1 MIPMFERESTIIKE
15 PRKLSFDYIPDR
27 LPGREEQL
35 SLLEMI
41 FRPVIESGT
50 SEYAFFTGSV
60 GTGKTVTSKFFI
72 NELMRY
78 SARHNVP
85 IDYIFVNC
93 RQKGTESGVLYQ
105 CLHHFDEG
113 YPDRG
118 FSPEEMLRALRSHIE
133 RSKKRIIIVMDEA
146 NILLK
151 KGPVNLIYQLS
162 RMSEESINMQLS
174 VSLILISQ
182 EYVIDRL
189 DEASRS
195 TFKKVNTI
203 RFDRYSLNQL
213 KEIVRYR
220 AEESLM
226 DGSYDDNI
234 INMIAEIASADGD
247 ARFAIDLLDKAA
259 RTAET
264 RPEGKIT
271 PEDVRQVGSLV
282 FSVVNTAK
290 LEELGRNELF
300 ALLAV
305 SRAIKDKGYIRIND
319 AEKTYHVVCEEY
331 GEEPRKH
338 TQFYQYVR
346 DLMKQNLLSEAKD
359 AEPSKSMCVSLPDIP
374 SKELSKRIE
383 KILGDPQ

>member
-1 MIPMFERESTIIKE
+1 MFERESVIIRE
-15 PRKLSFDYIPDR
+15 PKKLSFDYIPDK

-35 SLLEMI
+35 NLLEMI

-78 SARHNVP
+78 SARHNIP
-85 IDYIFVNC
+85 MDYIFVNC

-105 CLHHFDEG
+105 CLHHYDEG

-133 RSKKRIIIVMDEA
+133 RSGKRVVIVMDEA

-162 RMSEESINMQLS
+162 RMSEESLNKQMS

-220 AEESLM
+220 AEEALVA
-226 DGSYDDNI
+226 GSYDDGI
-234 INMIAEIASADGD
+234 VNMIAEMASADGD
-247 ARFAIDLLDKAA
+247 ARFALDLLDKAA
-259 RTAET
+259 RTAEM
-264 RPEGKIT
+264 RPDGKII

-300 ALLAV
+300 AVLAV
-305 SRAIKDKGYIRIND
+305 ARAIKDKGCIRINE
-319 AEKTYHVVCEEY
+319 AEKTYHIVCEEY

-359 AEPSKSMCVSLPDIP
+359 AESSKSMCVSLPDIP

>member
-1 MIPMFERESTIIKE
+1 MFERESVIIRE
-15 PRKLSFDYIPDR
+15 PKKLSFDYIPDK

-35 SLLEMI
+35 NLLEMI

-78 SARHNVP
+78 SARHNIP
-85 IDYIFVNC
+85 MDYIFVNC

-105 CLHHFDEG
+105 CLHHYDEG

-133 RSKKRIIIVMDEA
+133 RSGKRVVIVMDEA

-162 RMSEESINMQLS
+162 RMSEESLNKQMS

-220 AEESLM
+220 AEESLVA
-226 DGSYDDNI
+226 GSYDDGI
-234 INMIAEIASADGD
+234 VNMIAEMASADGD
-247 ARFAIDLLDKAA
+247 ARFALDLLDKAA
-259 RTAET
+259 RTAEM
-264 RPEGKIT
+264 RPDGKII

-300 ALLAV
+300 CIQ
-305 SRAIKDKGYIRIND
+305 SEQGQRIHQD
-319 AEKTYHVVCEEY
+319 
-331 GEEPRKH
+331 
-338 TQFYQYVR
+338 Q
-346 DLMKQNLLSEAKD
+346 
-359 AEPSKSMCVSLPDIP
+359 
-374 SKELSKRIE
+374 
-383 KILGDPQ
+383 

>member
-1 MIPMFERESTIIKE
+1 MFERESTIIKE

-35 SLLEMI
+35 GLLEMI

>member
-1 MIPMFERESTIIKE
+1 MFERESTIIKE

>member
-1 MIPMFERESTIIKE
+1 MFERESTIIKE

-264 RPEGKIT
+264 RPDGKIT

>member
-1 MIPMFERESTIIKE
+1 MFERESVIIRE
-15 PRKLSFDYIPDR
+15 PKKLSFDYIPDK

-35 SLLEMI
+35 NLLEMI

-78 SARHNVP
+78 SARHNIP
-85 IDYIFVNC
+85 MDYIFVNC

-105 CLHHFDEG
+105 CLHHYDEG

-133 RSKKRIIIVMDEA
+133 RSGKRVVIVMDEA

-162 RMSEESINMQLS
+162 RMSEESLNKQMS

-220 AEESLM
+220 AEESLVA
-226 DGSYDDNI
+226 GSYDDGI
-234 INMIAEIASADGD
+234 VNMIAEMASADGD
-247 ARFAIDLLDKAA
+247 ARFALDLLDKAA
-259 RTAET
+259 RTAEM
-264 RPEGKIT
+264 RPDGKII

-319 AEKTYHVVCEEY
+319 AEKTYHIVCEEY

-359 AEPSKSMCVSLPDIP
+359 AESSKSMRVSLPDIP

>member
-35 SLLEMI
+35 DLLEMI

>member
-1 MIPMFERESTIIKE
+1 MFERESTIIKE

-35 SLLEMI
+35 DLLEMI

>member
-1 MIPMFERESTIIKE
+1 MFERESVIIRE
-15 PRKLSFDYIPDR
+15 PKKLSFDYIPDK

-35 SLLEMI
+35 NLLEMI

-78 SARHNVP
+78 SARHNIP
-85 IDYIFVNC
+85 MDYIFVNC

-105 CLHHFDEG
+105 CLHHYDEG

-133 RSKKRIIIVMDEA
+133 RSGKRVVIVMDEA

-162 RMSEESINMQLS
+162 RMSEESLNKQM
-174 VSLILISQ
+174 
-182 EYVIDRL
+182 YRL

-220 AEESLM
+220 AEESLVA
-226 DGSYDDNI
+226 GSYDDGI
-234 INMIAEIASADGD
+234 VNMIAEMASADGD
-247 ARFAIDLLDKAA
+247 ARFALDLLDKAA
-259 RTAET
+259 RTAEM
-264 RPEGKIT
+264 RPDGKII

-319 AEKTYHVVCEEY
+319 AEKTYHIVCEEY

-359 AEPSKSMCVSLPDIP
+359 AESSKSMCVSLPDIP

>member
-226 DGSYDDNI
+226 DGSYDENI

>member
-1 MIPMFERESTIIKE
+1 MFERESVIIRE
-15 PRKLSFDYIPDR
+15 PKKLSFDYIPDK

-35 SLLEMI
+35 NLLEMI

-78 SARHNVP
+78 SARHNIP
-85 IDYIFVNC
+85 MDYIFVNC

-105 CLHHFDEG
+105 CLHHYDEG

-133 RSKKRIIIVMDEA
+133 RSGKRVVIVMDEA
-146 NILLK
+146 NVLLK

-162 RMSEESINMQLS
+162 RMSEESLNKQMS

-220 AEESLM
+220 AEESLVA
-226 DGSYDDNI
+226 GSYDDGI
-234 INMIAEIASADGD
+234 VNMIAEMASADGD
-247 ARFAIDLLDKAA
+247 ARFALDLLDKAA
-259 RTAET
+259 RTAEM
-264 RPEGKIT
+264 RPDGKII

-319 AEKTYHVVCEEY
+319 AEKTYHIVCEEY

-359 AEPSKSMCVSLPDIP
+359 AESSKSMRVSLPDIP